1 MNRANAILSKAIVL
15 VVLVGACALVGVPGE
30 AEAQYVAPPAPPSAA
45 YIATVQP
52 EYFEGRPVYL
62 YNNNWYYRDEH
73 GWNYYR
79 TEPPFLRDRRANWD
93 HRPRYHYHR

>member
-1 MNRANAILSKAIVL
+1 MNRPQAILSKTLLL
-15 VVLVGACALVGVPGE
+15 VTLVGVGVLVGAPGE
-30 AEAQYVAPPAPPSAA
+30 AKAQYVAPPAPPSAA

-79 TEPPFLRDRRANWD
+79 TEPAYLHDRRASWGS
-93 HRPRYHYHR
+93 RPRYRYHR

>member
-1 MNRANAILSKAIVL
+1 MNRPKAILSRTLLLAVPL
-15 VVLVGACALVGVPGE
+15 GVGAVVGAPGK
-30 AEAQYVAPPAPPSAA
+30 AQAQYVAPPAPPSPA

-79 TEPPFLRDRRANWD
+79 TEPAFLRDRRGSWGN
-93 HRPRYHYHR
+93 RPRYHYHR